1 MDFFSLD
8 AIPSEQAWW
17 TIKAPM
23 KRYGYGIV
31 DKNGNVYRADACV
44 CEDKEPMVET
54 CEALND
60 YDDPRAPYRVV
71 ELLMR

>member
-1 MDFFSLD
+1 MDFFSMD
-8 AIPSEQAWW
+8 IVPGEQAW

-23 KRYGYGIV
+23 KMYGYGIV
-31 DKNGNVYRADACV
+31 DKNGNVYWDEGCV
-44 CEDKEPMVET
+44 CEDSEPLEST

-71 ELLMR
+71 ELFMR